1 MTIEL
6 TNADR
11 AAIREAASPP
21 TMGEWTYR
29 MECEAIYRAGLAAGI
44 ERAAKCAEY
53 PCADSVCAAAI
64 RALLK

>member
-1 MTIEL
+1 MIEL
-6 TNADR
+6 SAQDY
-11 AAIREAASPP
+11 AAILAAIEPYKFDSGSQVNE
-21 TMGEWTYR
+21 MLDA
-29 MECEAIYRAGLAAGI
+29 CYRAGLAAGI

>member
-1 MTIEL
+1 MSEMDILQVKQTAPYQL
-6 TNADR
+6 GFAD
-11 AAIREAASPP
+11 
-21 TMGEWTYR
+21 
-29 MECEAIYRAGLAAGI
+29 GLAAGI